1 MIYFLIREQLLL
13 LQLLRLHYWRSQLNL
28 HLACSIL
35 KPFPF
40 HELLHKLLMLQF
52 LLEFLLQNILHWDNS
67 SIPLLQVDRTLICIL
82 KHHNIDNKVQFC
94 FILFH
99 FKQFIKRYIISY
111 YFIFYEFKYSKNITY
126 ILNKLIKFYNMAYNI
141 FYILYI

>member
-13 LQLLRLHYWRSQLNL
+13 FQLLLLHFWRSQLNL

-40 HELLHKLLMLQF
+40 LKLLHKLLMLQF

-67 SIPLLQVDRTLICIL
+67 SIPLLQFDRTMVCIL
-82 KHHNIDNKVQFC
+82 KHHNINNKVQIMLN
-94 FILFH
+94 FIPFQTIY
-99 FKQFIKRYIISY
+99 KKIY
-111 YFIFYEFKYSKNITY
+111 YY
-126 ILNKLIKFYNMAYNI
+126 LI
-141 FYILYI
+141 ILYFMC